1 MKASTQQNLK
11 TLGITFFVLIVLNVL
26 GSLFFHRF
34 DLTKDKRYTLSETS
48 LQIVKQVKNPLSI
61 KIYMQGDLPADFKR
75 LQQET
80 KQLLEEFQAYN
91 SNIVFEFVN
100 PLENGEDNMDVV
112 KSLYQ
117 KGLTPINITV
127 DDKGKQ
133 SQAMVFPWA
142 IAVYNNKEVNI
153 PLLKNIMGTSTT
165 QKVIGSIQHL
175 EYSIADGIN
184 KISKDRQKKVAIIK
198 GNGELKEVHIAKM
211 LMQIRESYYIGPFT
225 LDSVAKNPT
234 GTLDALKKYDLAI
247 ISKPTESFSDE
258 EKQVLDQF
266 IMNGGKT
273 LWLIDQVAAD
283 MDSLYNQA
291 GATLAYPRDLNL
303 NDMFFK
309 YGFRINPDL
318 VKDEQGSKLKLA
330 TGEQGSATQYQEF
343 IWKFAPIVIP
353 ANSNPIVKNLG
364 QIKFD
369 FASPIDTL
377 KNGIKKT
384 VLLQS
389 SPYSKVIGTPTEI
402 SLNSVNEKTSPQDYI
417 NKGNIPL
424 SVLLEGSFHSA
435 FENRVLPFKENSF
448 LAKGKPTKMIVI
460 ADGDLAR
467 NQLDKNMMPVELGY
481 DQRTGNLYDN
491 KDFMMNCINYLLDDT
506 GLINIRSKDVNL
518 PLLDKEKVYKNYS
531 FTQFIT
537 IGLPILILLVFGF
550 VFTYIRKR
558 KYGKQM
564 LIKNLQN

>member
-1 MKASTQQNLK
+1 MKAATQKNIK
-11 TLGITFFVLIVLNVL
+11 TLGITIFILIVLNVL

-61 KIYMQGDLPADFKR
+61 KIYMQGDLPADFRR

-80 KQLLEEFQAYN
+80 RQLLEEFQAYN

-100 PLENGEDNMDVV
+100 PLENKDESMDVV

-153 PLLKNIMGTSTT
+153 PLLKNIMGASTT
-165 QKVIGSIQHL
+165 QKVIGSVQHL
-175 EYSIADGIN
+175 EYSIADAIN
-184 KISKDRQKKVAIIK
+184 KITKDKQKKVAIIK
-198 GNGELKEVHIAKM
+198 GNGEMKEVHIAKM

-234 GTLDALKKYDLAI
+234 GSLEALKKYDLAI
-247 ISKPTESFSDE
+247 IAKPTETFSDE

-273 LWLIDQVAAD
+273 LWLIDQVSAD

-318 VKDEQGSKLKLA
+318 IKDEQGSPIKLA
-330 TGEQGSATQYQEF
+330 TGEQGSATQYQDF
-343 IWKFAPIVIP
+343 IWKYAPLVSP
-353 ANSNPIVKNLG
+353 ESKHPIVKNLG
-364 QIKFD
+364 GIKFD

-384 VLLQS
+384 VLLKS
-389 SPYSKVIGTPTEI
+389 SPYSKKIGTPAEINLNIVTEK
-402 SLNSVNEKTSPQDYI
+402 STPQDYI
-417 NKGNIPL
+417 NKGNLPL
-424 SVLLEGSFHSA
+424 SVLLEGSFHSV
-435 FENRVLPFKENSF
+435 FENRILPFKENSF
-448 LAKGKPTKMIVI
+448 LSKGKPTKMIVI
-460 ADGDLAR
+460 ADGDLAK

-481 DQRTGNLYDN
+481 DQRSGNLYDN
-491 KDFMMNCINYLLDDT
+491 KDFVMNCINYLLDDT
-506 GLINIRSKDVNL
+506 GLINIRSKDLNL
-518 PLLDKEKVYKNYS
+518 PLLDKEKVYENYS
-531 FTQFIT
+531 LTQFIT
-537 IGLPILILLVFGF
+537 IGLPILILLVFGLA
-550 VFTYIRKR
+550 FTYIRKR
-558 KYGKQM
+558 KYGK
-564 LIKNLQN
+564 

>member
-1 MKASTQQNLK
+1 MKASNKLNLK
-11 TLGITFFVLIVLNVL
+11 TLGITIFILIVLNVL

-34 DLTKDKRYTLSETS
+34 DLTKDKRYTLSSTS

-61 KIYMQGDLPADFKR
+61 KIYMQGELPADFRR
-75 LQQET
+75 LQLET

-100 PLENGEDNMDVV
+100 PMENEDESMEVV

-133 SQAMVFPWA
+133 SQEMVFPWA
-142 IAVYNNKEVNI
+142 VAVYNNKEVNI
-153 PLLKNIMGTSTT
+153 PLLKNIMGASTT

-175 EYSIADGIN
+175 EYSIADAIN
-184 KISKDRQKKVAIIK
+184 KITKDRQKKVAIIK
-198 GNGELKEVHIAKM
+198 GNGELSEIHIGK
-211 LMQIRESYYIGPFT
+211 LLRQIKESYYIGPFT
-225 LDSVAKNPT
+225 LDSVAKDPN
-234 GTLDALKKYDLAI
+234 GTLDALEKYDLAI
-247 ISKPTESFSDE
+247 ISKPTEKFSDE

-273 LWLIDQVAAD
+273 LWLVDQVAAD

-318 VKDEQGSKLKLA
+318 VKDENGSPIKLA
-330 TGEQGSATQYQEF
+330 TGEQGSATQYQDF
-343 IWKFAPIVIP
+343 IWKFAPLVQP
-353 ANSNPIVKNLG
+353 SSQHPIVKNLG
-364 QIKFD
+364 GIKFD

-389 SPYSKVIGTPTEI
+389 SQYSKTIGTPSEI
-402 SLNSVNEKTSPQDYI
+402 NLNIVTEKTTPADYA
-417 NKGNIPL
+417 NKGNINL

-435 FENRVLPFKENSF
+435 FENRVLPFKESSF
-448 LAKGKPTKMIVI
+448 QAKGKPTKMIVV
-460 ADGDLAR
+460 ADGDIAR

-491 KDFMMNCINYLLDDT
+491 KDFMMNCVNYLLDDT
-506 GLINIRSKDVNL
+506 GLINIRSKDVEL
-518 PLLDKEKVYKNYS
+518 PLLDKEKVYENYTT
-531 FTQFIT
+531 TQFIT
-537 IGLPILILLVFGF
+537 IGLPILILLVFGL
-550 VFTYIRKR
+550 VFTFIRKK
-558 KYGKQM
+558 KYSR
-564 LIKNLQN
+564 

>member
-1 MKASTQQNLK
+1 MKASTQQNIK
-11 TLGITFFVLIVLNVL
+11 TLGITVFVLIVLNVL

-34 DLTKDKRYTLSETS
+34 DLTKDKRYTLSQTS

-61 KIYMQGDLPADFKR
+61 KIYMQGDLPADFRR

-100 PLENGEDNMDVV
+100 PMENEDESMAVV

-142 IAVYNNKEVNI
+142 VAVYNNKEVNI
-153 PLLKNIMGTSTT
+153 PLLKNIMGASTT

-175 EYSIADGIN
+175 EYSISDAIN

-198 GNGELKEVHIAKM
+198 GNGELHEVHIANM
-211 LMQIRESYYIGPFT
+211 LKQIKESYYIGPFT
-225 LDSVAKNPT
+225 LDSVAKNAT
-234 GTLDALKKYDLAI
+234 GTLEALKKYDLAI
-247 ISKPTESFSDE
+247 ISKPTETFSDE

-283 MDSLYNQA
+283 MDSLYNQS

-318 VKDEQGSKLKLA
+318 IKDEQGSPIKLA

-343 IWKFAPIVIP
+343 IWKYAPQVYP
-353 ANSNPIVKNLG
+353 TSKHPIVKNLG
-364 QIKFD
+364 GIKFD
-369 FASPIDTL
+369 FANPIDTL

-389 SPYSKVIGTPTEI
+389 SQYSKKIGTPVEVNLNIVTEQ
-402 SLNSVNEKTSPQDYI
+402 TSPQDYV
-417 NKGNIPL
+417 NKGNLPL
-424 SVLLEGSFHSA
+424 AVLLEGSFHSV

-448 LAKGKPTKMIVI
+448 QAKGKPTKMIVI
-460 ADGDLAR
+460 SDGDLAR
-467 NQLDKNMMPVELGY
+467 NQLDKNLMPVELGY

-491 KDFMMNCINYLLDDT
+491 KDFMMNCVNYLLDDT
-506 GLINIRSKDVNL
+506 GLINIRSKDLEL
-518 PLLDKEKVYKNYS
+518 PLLDKEKVYENYS
-531 FTQFIT
+531 LTQFIT
-537 IGLPILILLVFGF
+537 IGLPILILLVFGLA
-550 VFTYIRKR
+550 FTYIRKR
-558 KYGKQM
+558 KYSK
-564 LIKNLQN
+564 

>member
-1 MKASTQQNLK
+1 MKASTQHNIK
-11 TLGITFFVLIVLNVL
+11 ILGITVFVLIVLNVL

-34 DLTKDKRYTLSETS
+34 DLTKDKRYTLSQTS
-48 LQIVKQVKNPLSI
+48 LAIVSQVRNPLSI
-61 KIYMQGDLPADFKR
+61 KIYMEGDLPADFKR

-91 SNIVFEFVN
+91 PNIVFEFVN
-100 PLENGEDNMDVV
+100 PLENEDENMSLV

-153 PLLKNIMGTSTT
+153 PLLKNRMGASTT

-175 EYSIADGIN
+175 EYSIADAIN
-184 KISKDRQKKVAIIK
+184 KISKDRQKKVAILK
-198 GNGELKEVHIAKM
+198 GNGELNEIHIAKM

-225 LDSVAKNPT
+225 LDSVSSNPT
-234 GTLDALKKYDLAI
+234 GSLDALKKYDLAI
-247 ISKPTESFSDE
+247 ITKPTETFSDE
-258 EKQVLDQF
+258 EKQVIDQF

-273 LWLIDQVAAD
+273 LWLIDQVSAD

-318 VKDEQGSKLKLA
+318 VKDEQGSPIKLA
-330 TGEQGSATQYQEF
+330 TGEQGSATQYQDF
-343 IWKFAPIVIP
+343 VWKFAPQVYP
-353 ANSNPIVKNLG
+353 NSQHPIVKNLG
-364 QIKFD
+364 GIKFD
-369 FASPIDTL
+369 FVSPIDTL

-389 SPYSKVIGTPTEI
+389 SQYSKKIGTPAEI
-402 SLNSVNEKTSPQDYI
+402 NLNIVSEETSPKDYEG
-417 NKGNIPL
+417 KGNLVL

-435 FENRVLPFKENSF
+435 FENRVLPFKENAF
-448 LAKGKPTKMIVI
+448 VPKGKPTKMIVV

-467 NQLDKNMMPVELGY
+467 NQLDKNRIPVELGY

-491 KDFMMNCINYLLDDT
+491 KDFIMNSINYLLDDT
-506 GLINIRSKDVNL
+506 GLINIRSKDLDL
-518 PLLDKEKVYKNYS
+518 PLLDKEKVYENYS
-531 FTQFIT
+531 QTQFIT
-537 IGLPILILLVFGF
+537 IGLPILILLVFGLA
-550 VFTYIRKR
+550 FTYIRKR
-558 KYGKQM
+558 QYSK
-564 LIKNLQN
+564 

>member
-1 MKASTQQNLK
+1 MKASNKLNLK
-11 TLGITFFVLIVLNVL
+11 TLGITIFILIVLNVL

-34 DLTKDKRYTLSETS
+34 DLTKDKRYTLSPTS

-61 KIYMQGDLPADFKR
+61 KIYMQGELPADFRR
-75 LQQET
+75 LQLET

-100 PLENGEDNMDVV
+100 PMEDGEDNMEVV

-133 SQAMVFPWA
+133 SQEMVFPWA
-142 IAVYNNKEVNI
+142 VAVYNNKEVNI
-153 PLLKNIMGTSTT
+153 PLLKNIMGASTT

-175 EYSIADGIN
+175 EYSIADAIN
-184 KISKDRQKKVAIIK
+184 KITKDRQKKVAIIK
-198 GNGELKEVHIAKM
+198 GNGELSEIHIGK
-211 LMQIRESYYIGPFT
+211 LLRQIKESYYIGPFT
-225 LDSVAKNPT
+225 LDSVAKNPN
-234 GTLDALKKYDLAI
+234 GTLNALEKYDLAI
-247 ISKPTESFSDE
+247 ISKPTEKFSDE

-273 LWLIDQVAAD
+273 LWLVDQVAAD

-318 VKDEQGSKLKLA
+318 VKDENGSPIKLA
-330 TGEQGSATQYQEF
+330 TGEQGSATQYQDF
-343 IWKFAPIVIP
+343 IWKFAPLVQP
-353 ANSNPIVKNLG
+353 SSQHPIVKNLG
-364 QIKFD
+364 GIKFD

-389 SPYSKVIGTPTEI
+389 SQYSKTIGTPSEI
-402 SLNSVNEKTSPQDYI
+402 NLNIVTEKTTPADYA
-417 NKGNIPL
+417 NKGNINL

-435 FENRVLPFKENSF
+435 FENRVLPFKESSF
-448 LAKGKPTKMIVI
+448 QAKGKPTKMIVV
-460 ADGDLAR
+460 ADGDIAR

-491 KDFMMNCINYLLDDT
+491 KDFMMNCVNYLLDDT
-506 GLINIRSKDVNL
+506 GLINIRSKDVEL
-518 PLLDKEKVYKNYS
+518 PLLDKEKVYENYTT
-531 FTQFIT
+531 TQFIT
-537 IGLPILILLVFGF
+537 IGLPILILLVFGL
-550 VFTYIRKR
+550 VFTFLRKK
-558 KYGKQM
+558 KYSR
-564 LIKNLQN
+564 